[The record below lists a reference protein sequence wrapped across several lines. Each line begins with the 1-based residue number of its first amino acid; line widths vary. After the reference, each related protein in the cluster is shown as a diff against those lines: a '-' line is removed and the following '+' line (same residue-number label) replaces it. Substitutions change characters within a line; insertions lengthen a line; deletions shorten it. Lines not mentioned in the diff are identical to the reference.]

1 MKRFILMLLIGCF
14 YIVVQARTEENKVFD
29 VVDQMPSFPGGSSS
43 LMKYLSSQIKYPV
56 VAEENGVE
64 GKVVCSFVVG
74 TDGSITDVRV
84 VRSVDPS
91 LDKEAVRVLR
101 SMPKW
106 EPGLKNGKTV
116 RVRYTVPV
124 AFRLRAIDNSAT
136 NQQGENCFDNIDAV
150 CDDDSVYIKADVVP
164 SFPGGEAEFR
174 NIMLRTIIYPEMAEN
189 LDIDG
194 VVQMKFVVG
203 KDGTISNAV
212 PHNSIVTTYGNN
224 EGDVSKTCN
233 SLFVGAVKKGLE
245 KTSRF
250 SPAIVDGKP
259 VKFRMMLMAVFGA
272 GKNATIA

>member
-174 NIMLRTIIYPEMAEN
+174 NIMLRIIIYPEMAEN